1 MNDNKWTIYI
11 KSIRLAS
18 RYSLRAAAKQLNV
31 SAPYLHDVE
40 TGNRAPTKK
49 LVNSIINLY
58 NLDNEEKRIIFDAAA
73 EATDSIPYDVEDFL
87 KENPDAIQTVINM
100 MNENNNQLQKI
111 KR

>member
-1 MNDNKWTIYI
+1 MSDNKWTIYI
-11 KSIRLAS
+11 KTIRLAS
-18 RYSLRAAAKQLNV
+18 RYTLRRAAKELNV

-58 NLDNEEKRIIFDAAA
+58 NLGEDSKRIIFDAAA
-73 EATDSIPYDVEDFL
+73 DANDSIPYDVEDFL
-87 KENPDAIQTVINM
+87 KSDPDAMQKVINM
-100 MNENNNQLQKI
+100 MNEKKHQMQKI

>member
-73 EATDSIPYDVEDFL
+73 EGQSADSAGSPAERRETVWRGG
-87 KENPDAIQTVINM
+87 QTHTGVAD
-100 MNENNNQLQKI
+100 QG
-111 KR
+111 